1 MNCHFLYL
9 KDTPIIIRNQD
20 NITSTFSIVKHKSLF
35 RALLLRTGSA
45 FAKQPNREVPAPL
58 KYFVTEILCHSGTQ
72 GRESQVQTQQ
82 QSSRLTFDQ
91 QSKQSL
97 TQHQTQQL
105 VCTQKFVECYICP
118 FSEKTAISVPPKRW
132 FLILQARNSQH
143 KWMRWG
149 FRAGGTISDM
159 KSSHRT
165 DTKPRHHWQMTWVM
179 AAQLLKSPGFALK
192 DTWNNHDP
200 IFLYIFL

>member
-1 MNCHFLYL
+1 MGSCFSKIKSSFVEQKQITNLKGRDFSCMNCHFFYL

-20 NITSTFSIVKHKSLF
+20 NITSTLSIVKHKSLF

-45 FAKQPNREVPAPL
+45 FAKQPNKEVPAPL

-97 TQHQTQQL
+97 TQHQTGSWFAHRNLQNVTFAPSMRKLPSLCLQSDG
-105 VCTQKFVECYICP
+105 
-118 FSEKTAISVPPKRW
+118 FS
-132 FLILQARNSQH
+132 FY
-143 KWMRWG
+143 
-149 FRAGGTISDM
+149 
-159 KSSHRT
+159 
-165 DTKPRHHWQMTWVM
+165 KPEIH
-179 AAQLLKSPGFALK
+179 SING
-192 DTWNNHDP
+192 
-200 IFLYIFL
+200 